1 MGTGVGGMEGA
12 APHGYVR
19 VGDILASG
27 LGKRGRHGGGQ
38 GPFIAVGKGRSLPL
52 GVEDDGRGAKCMDAC
67 MMEGGTP
74 AERLHKRVGPPWR
87 GMGTGVG
94 GMEGAAPH
102 GYVRVGDILA
112 SGLGKRGRHGGGQ
125 GLFIAVGKGRSLP
138 SGVEKDGRGAK
149 CMDACVMEGG
159 PPGRASAQ
167 TSGPTM
173 EGSRRYLAHSVP
185 VGVPLAGSAA
195 AAQSYCGCLTVG
207 AAAPSILSGVLP

>member
-1 MGTGVGGMEGA
+1 MEGA

-87 GMGTGVG
+87 GPGGT
-94 GMEGAAPH
+94 
-102 GYVRVGDILA
+102 
-112 SGLGKRGRHGGGQ
+112 
-125 GLFIAVGKGRSLP
+125 SL
-138 SGVEKDGRGAK
+138 
-149 CMDACVMEGG
+149 
-159 PPGRASAQ
+159 
-167 TSGPTM
+167 T
-173 EGSRRYLAHSVP
+173 
-185 VGVPLAGSAA
+185 VPLLAFPWLALPLPLRATVAA
-195 AAQSYCGCLTVG
+195 L
-207 AAAPSILSGVLP
+207 